1 MELEQLITTS
11 TQLLTLTFTKR
22 MERTLIQVI
31 ATMMVF
37 LTLGFQPVF
46 SQVAITRAGCG
57 TTKFCLDKPNEC
69 NPAANTT
76 PCLFGSGKATA
87 FNNPTGIDLTF
98 ELSGNST
105 GYIALGLTQNVSVD
119 PIMLFI
125 CGQNSSSNGTFFFT
139 TMTLDVNKTLTSLAR
154 NMTGIMTG
162 IQSSVVGENI
172 KCKFSVSNL
181 NATAPQ
187 TRANKDTTFQVVIGS
202 GPLDG
207 NTLGSFIL
215 ARNSESLDFSV
226 FLPNSTTNTTAAPSG
241 ANRPLYSNAVLPLLS
256 FLTLSILKFA

>member
-1 MELEQLITTS
+1 
-11 TQLLTLTFTKR
+11 

-46 SQVAITRAGCG
+46 SQVEITRAGCG
-57 TTKFCLDKPNEC
+57 TTKFCLEEPDKC

-76 PCLFGSGKATA
+76 CLFGSGKATA
-87 FNNPTGIDLTF
+87 FNSLTGIDLTF

-105 GYIALGLTQNVSVD
+105 GYIALGLTQNASVG
-119 PIMLFI
+119 PIMLFA

-139 TMTLDVNKTLTSLAR
+139 TMTLDVNTTLTSLAR
-154 NMTGIMTG
+154 NMTG

-181 NATAPQ
+181 NATATATALQ

-202 GPLDG
+202 GPLNG
-207 NTLGSFIL
+207 NTLGSFKL
-215 ARNSESLDFSV
+215 ARNSESLDLSV

>member
-1 MELEQLITTS
+1 
-11 TQLLTLTFTKR
+11 

-46 SQVAITRAGCG
+46 SQVEITRTGCG
-57 TTKFCLDKPNEC
+57 TTKFCLEEPDKC
-69 NPAANTT
+69 NPAVNTT

-87 FNNPTGIDLTF
+87 FNSLTGIDLTF

-105 GYIALGLTQNVSVD
+105 GYIALGLTQNASVGST
-119 PIMLFI
+119 MLFV
-125 CGQNSSSNGTFFFT
+125 CAQNSSSNGTFFFT
-139 TMTLDVNKTLTSLAR
+139 IMTLDNVNKTLTSLAR
-154 NMTGIMTG
+154 NVTG

-181 NATAPQ
+181 NATALQ
-187 TRANKDTTFQVVIGS
+187 TRANKDTTFEVVIGS
-202 GPLDG
+202 GPLNG
-207 NTLGSFIL
+207 NTLGSFQL
-215 ARNSESLDFSV
+215 ARNTGSLDLSV
-226 FLPNSTTNTTAAPSG
+226 FLPNSTTITTAAPSG

>member
-1 MELEQLITTS
+1 
-11 TQLLTLTFTKR
+11 

-37 LTLGFQPVF
+37 LTLGFQPVL
-46 SQVAITRAGCG
+46 SQVEITRTGCG
-57 TTKFCLDKPNEC
+57 TTKFCLEEPVKCD
-69 NPAANTT
+69 PAVNTT

-87 FNNPTGIDLTF
+87 FNNLTGIDLTF

-105 GYIALGLTQNVSVD
+105 GYIALGLSQNASVGST
-119 PIMLFI
+119 MLFV
-125 CGQNSSSNGTFFFT
+125 CGQNSSSNRTFFFM
-139 TMTLDVNKTLTSLAR
+139 TMTLDNVNANLTSLAR
-154 NMTGIMTG
+154 NVTGL
-162 IQSSVVGENI
+162 QSSVVGENI

-181 NATAPQ
+181 NATATALQ

-202 GPLDG
+202 GPFDG
-207 NTLGSFIL
+207 NTLGRFNL
-215 ARNSESLDFSV
+215 ARNSGSLDLSV

>member
-1 MELEQLITTS
+1 LKQLITAS
-11 TQLLTLTFTKR
+11 TQLLTFTFTKR

-46 SQVAITRAGCG
+46 SQVEITRTGCG
-57 TTKFCLDKPNEC
+57 TTKFCLEEPDKC
-69 NPAANTT
+69 NPAVNTT

-87 FNNPTGIDLTF
+87 FNSLTGINLTF

-105 GYIALGLTQNVSVD
+105 GYIALGLTQNASVG
-119 PIMLFI
+119 PIMLFV

-139 TMTLDVNKTLTSLAR
+139 TMTLDNVNNTLTSLAR
-154 NMTGIMTG
+154 NVTD
-162 IQSSVVGENI
+162 IQSSVVDENI
-172 KCKFSVSNL
+172 KCRFSVSNL
-181 NATAPQ
+181 NATATATALQ

-202 GPLDG
+202 GPLNG
-207 NTLGSFIL
+207 NTLGPFKL
-215 ARNSESLDFSV
+215 ARNSESLDLSV

-241 ANRPLYSNAVLPLLS
+241 ANRPFYSNAVLPLLS

>member
-1 MELEQLITTS
+1 
-11 TQLLTLTFTKR
+11 
-22 MERTLIQVI
+22 
-31 ATMMVF
+31 MMVF

-46 SQVAITRAGCG
+46 SQVEITRTGCG
-57 TTKFCLDKPNEC
+57 TTKFCLEEPDKC

-87 FNNPTGIDLTF
+87 FNSQTGIDLTF

-105 GYIALGLTQNVSVD
+105 GYIALGLTQNASVGST
-119 PIMLFI
+119 MLFV
-125 CGQNSSSNGTFFFT
+125 CGQNSSSNATFFFT

-154 NMTGIMTG
+154 NVTG

-181 NATAPQ
+181 NATATATALQ
-187 TRANKDTTFQVVIGS
+187 NRANRDTTFEVVIGS
-202 GPLDG
+202 GPLNG
-207 NTLGSFIL
+207 NTLGPFNL
-215 ARNSESLDFSV
+215 ARNSGPLDLSV

-241 ANRPLYSNAVLPLLS
+241 ANRPFYSNAVLPLLS